1 MGDRERL
8 ERELA
13 RLGSIGDGRG
23 RIEIV
28 HAEERIEMDDP
39 PTVVRKK
46 RRSSLVVCA
55 ELVREGKAQAMVS
68 AGNTGAA
75 MVAAKLFLGAL
86 PGVDR
91 PALAAV
97 FPNPRGRTVV
107 LDVGAN
113 VDSRPEHLRQFAVM
127 GHFYAQ
133 EVVGITRPADRPAVD
148 RRGRG
153 ERAPA
158 SRARCSASLKATG
171 LNFIGNV
178 EGRDVFNGEA
188 DVVVCDGFV
197 GNVLLK
203 SAESM
208 AELIVSM
215 MREELRRTA
224 RTRLGGWLARPA
236 FLAFKRR
243 TDYAEY
249 GAVPLLGVAG
259 GCFIAHGRSNAKA
272 IRSSI
277 QRAVEFGGRRAAR
290 QDPRQGRGAARRRG
304 APGRRGRR
312 SVRGPHR
319 QRRELTADGRDC
331 LQPKTAFL
339 FPGQGSQKIG
349 MGRAWAEAFPAARA
363 VFDEASE
370 ALGFDVAKL
379 CWEGP
384 DSELQLTANTQPAI
398 LTASVAIER
407 VLAAHGLVP
416 DAVAGHSLGE
426 YSALVAAGVLA
437 CSRCRP
443 PGAAPRRA
451 DAGGGAGRR
460 RRDGGDPRAR
470 RPTRSAALAA
480 DRRRPPP
487 ARSARS
493 PTTTRPSRR

>member
-1 MGDRERL
+1 MRIAVDAMGGDFAPRAAVRGAYESAVHDGVSILLVGDRERL
-8 ERELA
+8 ERELQ
-13 RLGSIGDGRG
+13 RLGFRPGGRG
-23 RIEIV
+23 QIEIV
-28 HAEERIEMDDP
+28 HAEERIEMDEP
-39 PTVVRKK
+39 PTVVRRK
-46 RRSSLVVCA
+46 RRSSLVICA
-55 ELVREGKAQAMVS
+55 DLVREGKAQAMVS

-133 EVVGITRPADRPAVD
+133 EVVGITSPRI
-148 RRGRG
+148 GLLSIG
-153 ERAPA
+153 EEEAKGSGLTREVF
-158 SRARCSASLKATG
+158 RSLKATG

-215 MREELRRTA
+215 MREELRRTL

-236 FLAFKRR
+236 FLGFKRR

-277 QRAVEFGGRRAAR
+277 RRAVEFSAA
-290 QDPRQGRGAARRRG
+290 
-304 APGRRGRR
+304 
-312 SVRGPHR
+312 
-319 QRRELTADGRDC
+319 ELHVKIRDKVEE
-331 LQPKTAFL
+331 LHA
-339 FPGQGSQKIG
+339 
-349 MGRAWAEAFPAARA
+349 AEARLAAN
-363 VFDEASE
+363 VE
-370 ALGFDVAKL
+370 ALSSSGSITSPL
-379 CWEGP
+379 
-384 DSELQLTANTQPAI
+384 
-398 LTASVAIER
+398 
-407 VLAAHGLVP
+407 
-416 DAVAGHSLGE
+416 LG
-426 YSALVAAGVLA
+426 
-437 CSRCRP
+437 
-443 PGAAPRRA
+443 
-451 DAGGGAGRR
+451 AGG
-460 RRDGGDPRAR
+460 
-470 RPTRSAALAA
+470 T
-480 DRRRPPP
+480 
-487 ARSARS
+487 
-493 PTTTRPSRR
+493 